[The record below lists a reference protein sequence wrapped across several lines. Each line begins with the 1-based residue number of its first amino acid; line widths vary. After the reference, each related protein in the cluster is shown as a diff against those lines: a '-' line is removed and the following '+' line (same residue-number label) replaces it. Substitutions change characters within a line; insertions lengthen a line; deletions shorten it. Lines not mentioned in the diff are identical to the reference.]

1 MPKFYLTTAIDYVNS
16 LPHVGTAYEKIA
28 ADAIARYK
36 RLAGFDTRFLMGN
49 DEHSTNVEK
58 AAREKGL
65 DPKVYCDQMAE
76 AFQAVW
82 KRLDI
87 SYDDFIRTT
96 EPRHVKGVQAL
107 FRAIVDA
114 GDVYKGKYEGHYC
127 VSCER
132 FYPEK
137 DLEDGKCPIHH
148 TVPQWVSE
156 ENYFFKL
163 SAYGPRLLEHIRKHP
178 EFIVPE
184 SRRNEIVNVIEG
196 GLEDISVSRASV
208 AWGIPLPNDPDHTI
222 YVWFDALIN
231 YITGVGYPDP
241 KGDFSR
247 YWPADLHVI
256 GKDITRFHCIIWPAM
271 LLSAK
276 LPLPTKILGHGWVNF
291 HGEKLSKSLGNI
303 VNPLDIVDR
312 WGADALRYYLLKEVP
327 LFRDGDFA
335 WELFIDRYN
344 ADLAND
350 WGNLFTR
357 TVSMIHRYRAGRLA
371 VAGAAVG
378 AGGGGGDPAAEPI
391 EGLGDLIAESLREYA
406 AAMERYEIDKGIEA
420 AWSVIRRSNRL
431 VEEKA
436 PWNLAKDPA
445 RAAELDAL
453 LATLVVALQHVALML
468 YPVMPTKAR
477 EVWETLRLEPAIE
490 RAWLPQAGS
499 LLPAPSSTEAIGAS
513 KPLFPRIER

>member
-1 MPKFYLTTAIDYVNS
+1 MPKFYLTTAIDYVNN
-16 LPHVGTAYEKIA
+16 LPHLGTAYEKIA

-82 KRLDI
+82 KRLDV

-107 FRAIVDA
+107 FQTIVEN
-114 GDVYKGKYEGHYC
+114 GDVYKGKYEGFYC
-127 VSCER
+127 VGCER

-137 DLEDGKCPIHH
+137 DLVDGRCPVHK
-148 TVPQWVSE
+148 TVPQWLSE

-163 SAYGPRLLEHIRKHP
+163 SAYGPRLLEHIRKNP
-178 EFIVPE
+178 EFIIPE
-184 SRRNEIVNVIEG
+184 SRRNEIVNVIES
-196 GLEDISVSRASV
+196 GLEDISVSRASGS
-208 AWGIPLPNDPDHTI
+208 WGIPLPNDPGHTV

-241 KGDFSR
+241 NGDYSR

-256 GKDITRFHCIIWPAM
+256 GKDITRFHCVIWPAM
-271 LLSAK
+271 LMSAK
-276 LPLPTKILGHGWVNF
+276 IPLPKTVLGHGWVQF
-291 HGEKLSKSLGNI
+291 QGEKLSKSLGNI
-303 VNPLDIVDR
+303 VNPLDVADR
-312 WGADALRYYLLKEVP
+312 WGADAIRYFLLKEVP
-327 LFRDGDFA
+327 LSRDGDFS

-344 ADLAND
+344 SDLAND

-357 TVSMIHRYRAGRLA
+357 TVSMVHRYREGR
-371 VAGAAVG
+371 VG
-378 AGGGGGDPAAEPI
+378 TPSGDGFREM
-391 EGLGDLIAESLREYA
+391 EGVIAEALRGYG

-420 AWSVIRRSNRL
+420 AWTIIRRGNRL

-445 RAAELDAL
+445 RAKELDAL
-453 LATLVVALQHVALML
+453 LATLVVALQHTALLL
-468 YPVMPTKAR
+468 YPVMPAKAR
-477 EVWETLRLEPAIE
+477 EVWETLRLTPSIDAV
-490 RAWLPQAGS
+490 RLPKAGA
-499 LLPAPSSTEAIGAS
+499 LLPTPAPSEPLGAS

>member
-1 MPKFYLTTAIDYVNS
+1 MAKFYITTAIDYVNNP
-16 LPHVGTAYEKIA
+16 PHLGTAYEKIA
-28 ADAIARYK
+28 ADTIARYK
-36 RLAGFDTRFLMGN
+36 RMAGFNTRFLMGN
-49 DEHSTNVEK
+49 DEHSINVEK
-58 AAREKGL
+58 AAREKGME
-65 DPKVYCDQMAE
+65 PKEYCDQMAE
-76 AFQAVW
+76 VFQAVW

-96 EPRHVKGVQAL
+96 EPRHVRGVQAL

-127 VSCER
+127 VGCER

-137 DLEDGKCPIHH
+137 DLVDGKCPIHK

-156 ENYFFKL
+156 ENYFFRL
-163 SAYGPRLLEHIRKHP
+163 SAYGPKLLEHYRRNP

-184 SRRNEIVNVIEG
+184 TRRNEIVNVVES
-196 GLEDISVSRASV
+196 GLDDISVSRASV
-208 AWGIPLPNDPDHTI
+208 AWGIPLPNDPAHTV
-222 YVWFDALIN
+222 YVWVDALIN
-231 YITGVGYPDP
+231 YITGVGYPDMN
-241 KGDFSR
+241 GDFSK

-256 GKDITRFHCIIWPAM
+256 GKDITRFHCVIWPAM

-276 LPLPTKILGHGWVNF
+276 LPLPKTVLGHGWVSF

-312 WGADALRYYLLKEVP
+312 WGADALRYYVLKEVP
-327 LFRDGDFA
+327 LFRDGDFS

-357 TVSMIHRYRAGRLA
+357 TVSMVHRYRGGK
-371 VAGAAVG
+371 VAEGTL
-378 AGGGGGDPAAEPI
+378 I
-391 EGLGDLIAESLREYA
+391 EGLGDTFASALRDYTE
-406 AAMERYEIDKGIEA
+406 AMDRFEIEKGIEA
-420 AWSVIRRSNRL
+420 AWSVIRRANRL

-436 PWNLAKDPA
+436 PWNLAKDPS
-445 RAAELDAL
+445 RGAELDAL
-453 LATLVVALQHVALML
+453 LATLVAALQHVALLL
-468 YPVMPTKAR
+468 YPVMPGKAS
-477 EVWETLRLEPAIE
+477 EVWETLKLTP
-490 RAWLPQAGS
+490 S
-499 LLPAPSSTEAIGAS
+499 LDKVRLPATGAPIPARASGEPLGPS

>member
-1 MPKFYLTTAIDYVNS
+1 MAKFYLTTAIDYVNN
-16 LPHVGTAYEKIA
+16 LPHLGTAYEKIA

-65 DPKVYCDQMAE
+65 DPKTYCDQMAE

-82 KRLDI
+82 KRLDV

-107 FRAIVDA
+107 FQTIVEN
-114 GDVYKGKYEGHYC
+114 GDVYKGKYEGFYC
-127 VSCER
+127 VGCER

-137 DLEDGKCPIHH
+137 DLVDGRCPVHK
-148 TVPQWVSE
+148 TEPQWLSE

-163 SAYGPRLLEHIRKHP
+163 SAYGPRLLEHIRKNP
-178 EFIVPE
+178 EFIIPE

-196 GLEDISVSRASV
+196 GLEDISVSRASGS
-208 AWGIPLPNDPDHTI
+208 WGIPLPNDPGHTV

-231 YITGVGYPDP
+231 YITGVGYPEP
-241 KGDFSR
+241 NGNYAR

-256 GKDITRFHCIIWPAM
+256 GKDITRFHCVIWPAM
-271 LLSAK
+271 LMSAK
-276 LPLPTKILGHGWVNF
+276 IPLPKTVLGHGWVQF
-291 HGEKLSKSLGNI
+291 QGEKLSKSLGNI
-303 VNPLDIVDR
+303 VNPLDVADR
-312 WGADALRYYLLKEVP
+312 WGADAIRYFLLKEVP
-327 LFRDGDFA
+327 LSRDGDFS

-357 TVSMIHRYRAGRLA
+357 TVSMIHRYREGRVG
-371 VAGAAVG
+371 VASG
-378 AGGGGGDPAAEPI
+378 
-391 EGLGDLIAESLREYA
+391 EGFREMEGVISEALRGYGV
-406 AAMERYEIDKGIEA
+406 AMERYEIDKGIEA
-420 AWSVIRRSNRL
+420 AWTIIRRGNRL

-453 LATLVVALQHVALML
+453 LATLVVALQHTALLL
-468 YPVMPTKAR
+468 YPVMPAKAR
-477 EVWETLRLEPAIE
+477 EVWETLRLTPAIE
-490 RAWLPQAGS
+490 AVRLPKPGS
-499 LLPAPSSTEAIGAS
+499 LLPPPASPEPLGAS

>member
-1 MPKFYLTTAIDYVNS
+1 MAKFYLTTAIDYVNN
-16 LPHVGTAYEKIA
+16 LPHLGTAYEKIA

-49 DEHSTNVEK
+49 DEHSINVEK

-65 DPKVYCDQMAE
+65 DPQEYCDRMAE

-96 EPRHVKGVQAL
+96 EPRHVRGVQAL
-107 FRAIVDA
+107 FRAFVDA
-114 GDVYKGKYEGHYC
+114 GDVYKGKYEGFYC
-127 VSCER
+127 VGCER

-137 DLEDGKCPIHH
+137 DLVDGKCPVHK
-148 TVPQWVSE
+148 TVPQWLSE
-156 ENYFFKL
+156 ENHFFKL
-163 SAYGPRLLEHIRKHP
+163 SAYAPRLLELYRKHP
-178 EFIVPE
+178 EFIIPE
-184 SRRNEIVNVIEG
+184 TRRNEIVNVVEG

-208 AWGIPLPNDPDHTI
+208 SWGIPFPNDPGHTV

-231 YITGVGYPDP
+231 YITGLGYPDP
-241 KGDFSR
+241 NGDYSK

-276 LPLPTKILGHGWVNF
+276 LPLPKTVLGHGWVQF
-291 HGEKLSKSLGNI
+291 QGEKLSKSLGNI
-303 VNPLDIVDR
+303 VNPLEIADR
-312 WGADALRYYLLKEVP
+312 YGADALRYYLLKEVP
-327 LFRDGDFA
+327 LFRDGDFT

-344 ADLAND
+344 AALAND

-357 TVSMIHRYRAGRLA
+357 TVSMIHRYRAGT
-371 VAGAAVG
+371 VTAA
-378 AGGGGGDPAAEPI
+378 API
-391 EGLGDLIAESLREYA
+391 EGLDAVIADALREYA

-420 AWSVIRRSNRL
+420 AWSVIRRANRL

-453 LATLVVALQHVALML
+453 LTTLVVALQHTALML
-468 YPVMPTKAR
+468 YPVMPAKAR
-477 EVWETLRLEPAIE
+477 EVWETLRLSPAME
-490 RAWLPQAGS
+490 AVRLPEAGG
-499 LLPAPSSTEAIGAS
+499 LLPSPASAEPLGAS